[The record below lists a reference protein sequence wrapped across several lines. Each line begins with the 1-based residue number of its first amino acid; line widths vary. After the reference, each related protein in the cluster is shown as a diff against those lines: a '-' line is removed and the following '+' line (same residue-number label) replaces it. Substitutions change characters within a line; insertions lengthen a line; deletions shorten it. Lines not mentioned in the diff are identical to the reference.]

1 MTDYFSKK
9 NYVGIALGV
18 AVILLGYFCLA
29 QGPADN
35 WISLN
40 VAPVLLI
47 IGYTVILPLSLLLGN
62 KKRAGTGDS
71 V

>member
-9 NYVGIALGV
+9 NYAGIALGV

-35 WISLN
+35 WISLK

-47 IGYTVILPLSLLLGN
+47 IGYAVILPLSFLLGR
-62 KKRAGTGDS
+62 KKGEGTEDS
-71 V
+71 L